1 MQIRPTHFFCGDCG
15 VEGMWK
21 YVCIQA
27 HIQSACVH
35 GYRNA
40 RKRITEVQTM
50 EKRSALIGCESN
62 RRNRNTSDRLFL
74 FLVFKCGCSFPRF
87 LPFLSIS
94 TLSLFFTHFPVCVHS
109 LYITM
114 LVFLCF
120 VSGLSWL
127 RNNQPAEWNFLFHTF
142 HTTWTLK
149 TNANLVIVWLIKKWG
164 PPFSYICSQYFSHLS
179 MFTLEVK
186 LETQAS
192 ANIWVCNDIT
202 KMVWTNNKS

>member
-1 MQIRPTHFFCGDCG
+1 MKINKFTIPPVLFRGHMAITFQIENVYLQEFKHWKWKRQSHMQIRPTHFFCGDCG

-50 EKRSALIGCESN
+50 EKWSALIGCEGN

-74 FLVFKCGCSFPRF
+74 FLVFKCGCCFPRF

-94 TLSLFFTHFPVCVHS
+94 TLSLFFTHFPCVRS
-109 LYITM
+109 QLLLLLCCLYFCVLFLGCLNCEIT
-114 LVFLCF
+114 
-120 VSGLSWL
+120 
-127 RNNQPAEWNFLFHTF
+127 
-142 HTTWTLK
+142 
-149 TNANLVIVWLIKKWG
+149 
-164 PPFSYICSQYFSHLS
+164 HLNGIFFAIPS
-179 MFTLEVK
+179 IQLELWK
-186 LETQAS
+186 QMPIL
-192 ANIWVCNDIT
+192 
-202 KMVWTNNKS
+202 